1 MSLFAYYVLIGYIV
15 RSGYTVFSM
24 STEPA
29 APQPSSY
36 WSGYEMLWGLRA
48 PTRRTALDRLQ
59 IVDAAI
65 AIADGE
71 GLAAVTMRKVARAL
85 HCAPMSLYRHIP
97 DKEALV
103 SMMVDRA
110 IETSRRSAESEST
123 ASWRDGLELVAMS
136 IWRLCRAHPWFAEA
150 SMARPPITPNGIA
163 GFEHAL
169 SLFDGLPV
177 DVTTTA
183 QFVSTIF
190 STVVA
195 SAFSL
200 AMNEAARLRA
210 QLSERQLYAEAAPVF
225 AQIVHSGAYP
235 RVADFLANASHRDDE
250 AQMRARVEL
259 ILDGI
264 ATRLAAGA
272 RPGSRPR
279 DTGIRAGAHSG
290 RIAQRPASY

>member
-1 MSLFAYYVLIGYIV
+1 
-15 RSGYTVFSM
+15 
-24 STEPA
+24 
-29 APQPSSY
+29 
-36 WSGYEMLWGLRA
+36 MLWGLRA

-65 AIADGE
+65 AIADRE
-71 GLAAVTMRKVARAL
+71 GLAAVTMRSVARAL
-85 HCAPMSLYRHIP
+85 HCAPMSLYRHVP

-110 IETSRRSAESEST
+110 IETSRRGRSEAEPP
-123 ASWRDGLELVAMS
+123 ASWREGLELVASS

-163 GFEHAL
+163 GFESAL

-177 DVTTTA
+177 DITTTA
-183 QFVSTIF
+183 QFVSTVF

-225 AQIVHSGAYP
+225 AQIVQSGAYP
-235 RVADFLANASHRDDE
+235 RVADFIANASHRDDE

-264 ATRLAAGA
+264 AARLASSPRPAPGA
-272 RPGSRPR
+272 RSWR
-279 DTGIRAGAHSG
+279 TSG
-290 RIAQRPASY
+290 RDAAPSGKVAQRRAPG